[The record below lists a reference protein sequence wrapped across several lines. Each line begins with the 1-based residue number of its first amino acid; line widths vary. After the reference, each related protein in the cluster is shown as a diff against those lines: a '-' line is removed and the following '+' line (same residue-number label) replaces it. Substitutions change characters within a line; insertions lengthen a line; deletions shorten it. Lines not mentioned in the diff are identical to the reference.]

1 MAPGVARSDDPAR
14 RRTLTPSVD
23 RGNRPLTMLDACA
36 VVNLY
41 ATRFMGPILA
51 TIDGP
56 VAIVDVVAREAQY
69 VFRGGDGEDAR
80 EREPVAL
87 QPLVDDG
94 LIEIISTDNEEELL
108 TFIDLSQLVGEG
120 EAMTAA
126 LAIHRGC
133 IVVTDDRKASRVL
146 QERGV
151 ALRGS
156 LELLRVWSEQS
167 RIPRDVLR
175 AALSDLRQ
183 RGRYEPPRS
192 HALRDWWDEIMG
204 A

>member
-14 RRTLTPSVD
+14 RRTLTPPVN
-23 RGNRPLTMLDACA
+23 RGDQPLTLLDACA

-41 ATRFMGPILA
+41 ATRAMGPILA
-51 TIDGP
+51 TVDGP

-69 VFRGGDGEDAR
+69 VFRGGDGEDSR
-80 EREPVAL
+80 ERDPVAV
-87 QPLVDDG
+87 QSFIDDS
-94 LIEIISTDNEEELL
+94 LLEVVSTDDEEELL
-108 TFIDLSQLVGEG
+108 TFIDLSQDIGEG

-126 LAIHRGC
+126 LAVHRGC
-133 IVVTDDRKASRVL
+133 IVVTDDRKATRVML
-146 QERGV
+146 NRGV
-151 ALRGS
+151 TLRTS
-156 LELLRVWSEQS
+156 LELIRVWSVHS
-167 RIPRDVLR
+167 RIPDDTLR
-175 AALSDLRQ
+175 AALADLRQ